1 MTEAE
6 PSNNSVVA
14 EPRLVICIG
23 DIHGYITKL
32 QNLWSN
38 LESQFDHQHFNAA
51 TIIFLG
57 DYCDRGPDAKKVLDF
72 LINLPSKYPN
82 QKHVFLSGNH
92 DFAFAAFV
100 GVLPEPQNGVSF
112 KEGWKKYEESEDREG
127 WYKGEGYEN
136 MHLQGRRWAGHIK
149 ARFNTIKG
157 TEYQGSIYDAGP
169 TFASYGVPHG
179 SSDLIKAVP
188 DDHKKFLAEMVW
200 IHEEGKL
207 MKLGGFQNVQ
217 CSVKEHNP
225 KAKADDVCIEDE
237 EGIRHCKL
245 IAVHAGLEKGK
256 NVGEQL
262 RFLKAKETHLPKI
275 EGLSGRKNVW
285 DIPQEL
291 TEKPTIVV
299 SGHHGKLHIE
309 GLRLIIDEGGGFENK
324 PVAAIA
330 LPSMKLVRDTDNL
343 TK

>member
-1 MTEAE
+1 MAEAEPE

-14 EPRLVICIG
+14 EPRLVICVG
-23 DIHGYITKL
+23 DIHGYIKKL

-38 LESQFDHQHFNAA
+38 LESQFDPQHFNAA

-179 SSDLIKAVP
+179 SSDLMKAVP
-188 DDHKKFLAEMVW
+188 DDHKKFLADMVW
-200 IHEEGKL
+200 IHEE
-207 MKLGGFQNVQ
+207 
-217 CSVKEHNP
+217 
-225 KAKADDVCIEDE
+225 DDVCIEDE
-237 EGIRHCKL
+237 EGIRHS
-245 IAVHAGLEKGK
+245 
-256 NVGEQL
+256 
-262 RFLKAKETHLPKI
+262 KETHLPKI

-285 DIPQEL
+285 DIPEEL

-324 PVAAIA
+324 PVAAIV
-330 LPSMKLVRDTDNL
+330 LPSMKLVRDTDNFL
-343 TK
+343 TE